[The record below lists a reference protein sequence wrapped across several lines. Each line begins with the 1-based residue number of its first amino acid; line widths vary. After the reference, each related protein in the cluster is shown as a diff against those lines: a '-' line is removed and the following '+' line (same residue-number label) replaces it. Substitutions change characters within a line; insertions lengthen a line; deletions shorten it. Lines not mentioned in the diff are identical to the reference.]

1 MKKIL
6 IIAGSVIGVILVI
19 LIGVSMYVSSLINE
33 DFVVQQVEGTFNLRA
48 ELAELNVGLFS
59 GASVELRGV
68 ALGPR
73 DSYANKGT
81 PLSERKPMTNKT
93 ISADNVK
100 LSLQL
105 FPLMDGRLVVEEFIF
120 RKPVVNLVMYRSGS
134 NNLGGLFTT
143 PRVVN
148 GERNP
153 ALDAPKQ
160 QPAEPEEG
168 ADEPF
173 QAKHLGLAGTIDT
186 AGIENGTLNMRLA
199 AGDKLEFRGLELWL
213 TDIDIDPED
222 LENHNSAYLSLDTV
236 VHAISRQGQEVGKFI
251 LESDGKIVPFDP
263 KTGEVALNIRYD
275 LNLAQSSFVT
285 GFAVVDKLAGD
296 LPDLRQAGVKMNDL
310 AKKAELIRDV
320 KLNVEY
326 GRGLLKFLDDSML
339 PTKHYDFGL
348 QKGSTIRLADS
359 THRFRGQLLASESE
373 TDVALAG
380 LDRELTNALKGTG
393 ADPKEIRN
401 KALAQVIKDGR
412 LHFNFLSSGPLAN
425 PNVDLLAEIPS
436 ITAMIKSAGGDVLRS
451 KLDSELKKVLPG
463 KLGDDIGDEAKDLI
477 NKFGF

>member
-6 IIAGSVIGVILVI
+6 IIAGSVVGLILVI
-19 LIGVSMYVSSLINE
+19 LIGVSIYVASLLNE
-33 DFVVQQVEGTFNLRA
+33 DFVVQQIEGTFNLRA

-59 GASVELRGV
+59 GATVELRGV

-93 ISADNVK
+93 ISAESVK
-100 LSLQL
+100 LALQL
-105 FPLMDGRLVVEEFIF
+105 FPLMDGRLVVDEFVF
-120 RKPVVNLVMYRSGS
+120 RKPVVNLVMYPSGA
-134 NNLGGLFTT
+134 NNMGGLFTT
-143 PRVVN
+143 PTVVN

-153 ALDAPKQ
+153 ALDAPKEE
-160 QPAEPEEG
+160 PAEG
-168 ADEPF
+168 SDEPF
-173 QAKHLGLAGTIDT
+173 QAKHLGLAGNIDS
-186 AGIENGTLNMRLA
+186 AGIDNGTLNMRMA

-213 TDIDIDPED
+213 TDIDIDPAD

-236 VHAISRQGQEVGKFI
+236 VHAISRSGQEVGKFI

-263 KTGEVALNIRYD
+263 ETGEVALNIRYD
-275 LNLAQSSFVT
+275 LNLAENSFVT

-296 LPDLRQAGVKMNDL
+296 LPDLRQAGVKMDDL

-339 PTKHYDFGL
+339 PTRHYDFGL

-373 TDVALAG
+373 TDIALAG

-393 ADPKEIRN
+393 ADPKAIRN
-401 KALAQVIKDGR
+401 KALAQVVKDGR

-436 ITAMIKSAGGDVLRS
+436 LSAMIKSAGGDVLRS

-463 KLGDDIGDEAKDLI
+463 KLGDDIGGEAKDLI